1 MLLLL
6 FLQLAYTFLV
16 SLGAAIR
23 GGWCGGVA
31 PRRGSRSGRWGRGA
45 GVPFSRSRHHIN
57 KTEQQSVSRCCC
69 QRYCSYCAVV
79 VSDVAAVII
88 VVVAVVVVVV
98 VSAASAGH
106 AQCQ

>member
-1 MLLLL
+1 M
-6 FLQLAYTFLV
+6 
-16 SLGAAIR
+16 
-23 GGWCGGVA
+23 
-31 PRRGSRSGRWGRGA
+31 RGSGPTKGVSIWAVGQGA